1 MSPWLL
7 IGILFFVFVVGLV
20 GWCMWMIAHFKK
32 ATKDHVYCTFLM
44 KGGGRQNLLLRES
57 NGWVAAPKGHSFSK
71 GLEPAYAVSEK
82 TSYNMLYP
90 PWGLPDLLTVTVRSG
105 TWFEGN
111 MEPVKEPETSP
122 LITPEVLAAFRSA
135 QFAAAAVGKGYEA
148 YGGGGGA
155 KGLKPLWLY
164 VCLGLVAVLVL
175 VAVVVGIMTL
185 TGVGDLKAAWGM

>member
-7 IGILFFVFVVGLV
+7 IGILFALFLVGLV
-20 GWCMWMIAHFKK
+20 GWGMWMIAHFKK

-44 KGGGRQNLLLRES
+44 KGGGRQNSLLPES
-57 NGWVAAPKGHSFSK
+57 NGWVIAPAGHSFDK
-71 GLEPAYAVSEK
+71 GLEPAYAISEA

-111 MEPVKEPETSP
+111 KEPVKPPETSP
-122 LITPEVLAAFRSA
+122 LITPEVLAAFRSSK
-135 QFAAAAVGKGYEA
+135 FAAAAVGEGYRQFS
-148 YGGGGGA
+148 GGGA

-175 VAVVVGIMTL
+175 VAVVIGIQTL